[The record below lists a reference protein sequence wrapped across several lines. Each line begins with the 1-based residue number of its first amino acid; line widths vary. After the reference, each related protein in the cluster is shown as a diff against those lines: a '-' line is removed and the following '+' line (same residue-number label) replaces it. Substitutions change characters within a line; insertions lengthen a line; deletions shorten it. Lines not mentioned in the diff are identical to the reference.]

1 MEKSREFSTLNR
13 VYCASPRCSQFLG
26 PCVKRM
32 AWLALGQE
40 VYKCS
45 CGTSTCSMCKK
56 AHEAGV
62 KHSCRDVTD
71 KEMEDVLALGRE
83 EGWARCPGCRT
94 MVELNMGCYHM
105 TCLCKVRLFVP
116 SRA

>member
-1 MEKSREFSTLNR
+1 
-13 VYCASPRCSQFLG
+13 
-26 PCVKRM
+26 M

-71 KEMEDVLALGRE
+71 KEMEDVERRGGR
-83 EGWARCPGCRT
+83 GVQGVGRW
-94 MVELNMGCYHM
+94 
-105 TCLCKVRLFVP
+105 
-116 SRA
+116 SS